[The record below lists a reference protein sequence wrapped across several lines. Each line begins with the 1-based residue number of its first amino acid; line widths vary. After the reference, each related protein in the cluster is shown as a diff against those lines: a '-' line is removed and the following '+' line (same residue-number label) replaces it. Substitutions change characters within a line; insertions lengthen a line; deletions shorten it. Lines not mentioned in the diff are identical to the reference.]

1 MGLSLVSVL
10 HFVWRTGQRF
20 KFNLLPN
27 HFYSD
32 TPDLRHLRSTT
43 YWRQRYDTSLVNGGD
58 VDQQLA
64 RLKQV
69 VADQAG
75 RFTDDSVWQQAGK
88 ENGEIGYG
96 PIEAV
101 TLYCDILHHRPARI
115 VQVGCGV
122 STALILRAAQ
132 EAGYTPQITC
142 VEPYPTDYLRRLSAE
157 GKIRLIP
164 EIAQTVDRSV
174 FTQLMANDLLFI
186 DSTHTVKVGSE
197 VVRIITDVLPRLT
210 AGVRVH
216 FHDITW
222 PYDYGSGIL
231 DNAIF
236 FWRESTL
243 LWTFLIN
250 NSKYRIDYSMW
261 MLHVDRVDEVKKLFP
276 CYNPRVMSDG
286 LERSPDGHV
295 PSSVFLV
302 AQ

>member
-10 HFVWRTGQRF
+10 HFVWRNGQRF

-32 TPDLRHLRSTT
+32 TPDLRHLSSTS
-43 YWRQRYDTSLVNGGD
+43 YWRQRYDTALVNGGD

-69 VADQAG
+69 VGDQAG
-75 RFTDDSVWQQAGK
+75 RFTDYSVWQQAGK

-96 PIEAV
+96 PIEALA
-101 TLYCDILHHRPARI
+101 LYCEILHHRPARI

-122 STALILRAAQ
+122 STALILRAAH

-142 VEPYPTDYLRRLSAE
+142 VEPYPTEYLRRLSTE

-164 EIAQTVDRSV
+164 EIAQTVDRNL
-174 FTQLMANDLLFI
+174 FTLLTANDLLFI
-186 DSTHTVKVGSE
+186 DSTHTIKVGSE
-197 VVRIITDVLPRLT
+197 VVRLITDVLPRLN

-222 PYDYGSGIL
+222 PFDYGSGIL
-231 DNAIF
+231 DNSIF

-243 LWTFLIN
+243 LWTFLIHN
-250 NSKYRIDYSMW
+250 NKYRIDYSMW
-261 MLHVDRVDEVKKLFP
+261 MLHADRAQEVIKLFP
-276 CYNPRVMSDG
+276 CYNPRVLKDG
-286 LERSPDGHV
+286 LEQSHEGDI

-302 AQ
+302 VQ